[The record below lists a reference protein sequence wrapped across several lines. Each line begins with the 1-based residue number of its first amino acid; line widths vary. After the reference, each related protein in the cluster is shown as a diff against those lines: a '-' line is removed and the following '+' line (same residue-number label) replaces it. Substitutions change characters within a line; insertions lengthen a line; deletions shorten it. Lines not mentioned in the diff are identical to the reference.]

1 VNYGPEQQKGTHEV
15 TLMTVA
21 FGPGVPGYP
30 SSSENGRHL
39 PAHGS
44 FISWC
49 AAVLIRVVPRV
60 KSSRPFVDKKAF
72 YFAKKGA

>member
-1 VNYGPEQQKGTHEV
+1 
-15 TLMTVA
+15 MTVA
-21 FGPGVPGYP
+21 FGPGIPGYP
-30 SSSENGRHL
+30 SSSENGRLL
-39 PAHGS
+39 PALGS
-44 FISWC
+44 YTAWC